1 MGQGRVSARRLWVVI
16 ESLHA
21 VTYFAPGCRRSLRE
35 VGLKGFW
42 AGYFAARAAPLGA
55 VGAGPVAAVF
65 FNFDPAMVRR
75 AVPSCWAAVDPATVT
90 VRRAEAAAAALH
102 ELCTPQARRAL
113 SVALPTLRRAAARC
127 AGDGRPMAGANREL
141 WPSVEVALR
150 RDGLPEPVIELGE
163 AWQACTTLREHR
175 GDGHV
180 AALLTQGLGG
190 LEAHLLAA
198 GALGV
203 PADTL
208 RDARGWTGAQWDAGI
223 ARLAGRGLL
232 RPDGVATAAGQDL
245 HRLIEA
251 MTDDL
256 AAPAF
261 AALDDEETAALHRA
275 LLACATQI
283 QASGLYPFPNPMGLP
298 AL

>member
-1 MGQGRVSARRLWVVI
+1 MGQGRVTARRLWVVI

-21 VTYFAPGCRRSLRE
+21 VTYFAPLCRRSLRE

-55 VGAGPVAAVF
+55 VGAGPVAAAF

-75 AVPSCWAAVDPATVT
+75 AVPSCWAVVDPASLT
-90 VRRAEAAAAALH
+90 VRRAAAAAAALH
-102 ELCTPQARRAL
+102 ELCSADRRRAL

-127 AGDGRPMAGANREL
+127 AGEGRPMTGANREL
-141 WPSVEVALR
+141 WPSVEAGLR
-150 RDGLPEPVIELGE
+150 RAGLPEPVIELGE

-203 PADTL
+203 PADIL
-208 RDARGWTGAQWDAGI
+208 RDARGWTRARWEGGI

-232 RPDGVATAAGQDL
+232 RPDGVATAAGEDL

-256 AAPAF
+256 AAPPF
-261 AALDDEETAALHRA
+261 AALADEETVALHRA
-275 LLACATQI
+275 LLACATHI